1 MGQEIWYFM
10 NKNFNPFNYLSMF
23 CICFIDVQKPPEDDL
38 RKNETR
44 RSFDGLYVK
53 ICIILTHSALVG
65 IT

>member
-1 MGQEIWYFM
+1 MGREIQYFM

-23 CICFIDVQKPPEDDL
+23 CICFIDVQKLPEDNL

-44 RSFDGLYVK
+44 SFDELYVK
-53 ICIILTHSALVG
+53 ICIILTHSAFVG